1 MFREVSLILQ
11 WYWTEQTI
19 RYREVSLIQRFW
31 LYRDKMMEAH
41 VSEKLVA
48 AQREME
54 KLQAEERRVERSLE
68 IKSERKKLRIF

>member
-1 MFREVSLILQ
+1 
-11 WYWTEQTI
+11 
-19 RYREVSLIQRFW
+19 
-31 LYRDKMMEAH
+31 MMEAH

-54 KLQAEERRVERSLE
+54 KLQAEERRIERSLE